1 MSWARDAFSQRLALL
16 WVAQATGSWGCVLGA
31 DPIAGPT
38 WGIFGGGQ
46 GPDLLQA
53 GTYPAKCTDV
63 HFAGYVPACGSGFCI

>member
-1 MSWARDAFSQRLALL
+1 MSWAQDAFSQRPALL

-38 WGIFGGGQ
+38 WGIFGGAQ

-53 GTYPAKCTDV
+53 GTSV